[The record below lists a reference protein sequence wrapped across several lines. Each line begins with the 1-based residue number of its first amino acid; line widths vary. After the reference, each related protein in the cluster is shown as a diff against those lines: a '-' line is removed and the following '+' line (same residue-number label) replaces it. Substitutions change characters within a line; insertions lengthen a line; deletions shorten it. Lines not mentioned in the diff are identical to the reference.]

1 MTLKSNQIGSKSLE
15 WAGTDTAIVLFF
27 LALEYGRSV
36 RVFAL
41 DGVLMAVTMVMVL
54 VLPYFLPS
62 NLSSVSLARWVLNR
76 AAVMS
81 AGLLLGIG
89 FGAGLHGAL
98 PKSFSLVPMTF
109 LILASMVSCYIQ
121 FYQSIRLRPV
131 K

>member
-1 MTLKSNQIGSKSLE
+1 MILKSSQISSKSLE

-62 NLSSVSLARWVLNR
+62 NVSSVSLARWVLNR

-89 FGAGLHGAL
+89 FGAGLGGTL